1 MHPPHSSEF
10 VRSDQLLSWISTNL
24 LPETYGHTR
33 VGTGSSGGT
42 SGSGTTGSSATSAPV
57 LELSPELRRWELD
70 FGQLQMQRA
79 CGRGSYGRVS
89 ASGCSVV
96 RP

>member
-10 VRSDQLLSWISTNL
+10 VRSDQLLSWISTHV

-33 VGTGSSGGT
+33 GGT
-42 SGSGTTGSSATSAPV
+42 SSSGATSGTGATGSSASTAPV

-70 FGQLQMQRA
+70 FSQLQMQRA

-89 ASGCSVV
+89 ASGCSAV